1 MTVSRKSLAV
11 YSLAH
16 FWMDLSCA
24 FLLFRTLSDSPRW
37 GLCLLL
43 YNFCAFALQM
53 PLGLLADRLGRSQQ
67 VAAAGCVLTALACI
81 SPLPLPAAVIAGTGN
96 ALFHLG
102 GGIAV
107 LHCSTDRAAP
117 LGVFISPGA
126 LGLYIGTVWGRN
138 AAPWLGLAPLG
149 LLLMAALILRQCPRT
164 AGTFRPGS
172 APPDLSA
179 PEGYGVLLPL
189 FLVVVLRSYMGK
201 IGRASCRERV

>member
-149 LLLMAALILRQCPRT
+149 LLLMAAGT
-164 AGTFRPGS
+164 AKAR
-172 APPDLSA
+172 
-179 PEGYGVLLPL
+179 
-189 FLVVVLRSYMGK
+189 R
-201 IGRASCRERV
+201 RA